1 MIRVVLAEDHCLVR
15 EGLRTLLSMSG
26 EVEVVA
32 EAADGIE
39 CLAALGAGEV
49 DLLILDL
56 RMPRAGGLDVLR
68 ALAGLP
74 SAPRVLMLTTFDDED
89 ELREALELGARG
101 YLLKDAS
108 LDELLAA
115 IRTVQAGGLVVRTT
129 PAAAVAAARAGS
141 GPPAWPPAEPLSPRE
156 ADVLRLMAGGLSN
169 REIAVALLLAEGTVK
184 NHVSVILAKLG
195 VRDRVRAV
203 LRAIENGL
211 V

>member
-1 MIRVVLAEDHCLVR
+1 VIRVLLAEDHRLVR

-39 CLAALGAGEV
+39 CLAALEATAV

-56 RMPRAGGLDVLR
+56 RMPRAGGLDVLH
-68 ALAGLP
+68 ALAGRP
-74 SAPRVLMLTTFDDED
+74 SAPRVLMLTTFDDEE
-89 ELREALELGARG
+89 ELRGALELGARG

-115 IRTVQAGGLVVRTT
+115 IRTVIDGGLVVRTT
-129 PAAAVAAARAGS
+129 PAAAVAAARAAS

-169 REIAVALLLAEGTVK
+169 REIAVALQLAEGTVK

>member
-1 MIRVVLAEDHCLVR
+1 MIRVALADDHRLVR
-15 EGLRTLLSMSG
+15 EGLRTLLTMSG

-32 EAADGIE
+32 EAADGLE
-39 CLAALGAGEV
+39 CVAVLERLAI
-49 DLLILDL
+49 DLLLLDL

-68 ALAGLP
+68 ALG
-74 SAPRVLMLTTFDDED
+74 SRKQRPRVLMLTTFDDEE
-89 ELREALELGARG
+89 ELREALALGARG

-115 IRTVQAGGLVVRTT
+115 IRTVLAGGLVVRTA
-129 PAAAVAAARAGS
+129 PAAAVAAARAAAPDDS
-141 GPPAWPPAEPLSPRE
+141 DRPEPLSPRE
-156 ADVLRLMAGGLSN
+156 ADVLRLMAGGLN
-169 REIAVALLLAEGTVK
+169 NAEIAGALHLAEGTVK
-184 NHVSVILAKLG
+184 NHVSVILSKLR

>member
-1 MIRVVLAEDHCLVR
+1 VIRVALADDHRLVR
-15 EGLRTLLSMSG
+15 EGLRTLLTMSG

-32 EAADGIE
+32 EAADGLE
-39 CLAALGAGEV
+39 CLAALERHAV
-49 DLLILDL
+49 DLVLLDL

-68 ALAGLP
+68 ALAARP
-74 SAPRVLMLTTFDDED
+74 ARPRVLMLTTFDDEE
-89 ELREALELGARG
+89 ELREALALGARG

-115 IRTVQAGGLVVRTT
+115 IRTVIDGGLVVRTA
-129 PAAAVAAARAGS
+129 PAAALAAARAS
-141 GPPAWPPAEPLSPRE
+141 APAPEWPPAEPLSPRE
-156 ADVLRLMAGGLSN
+156 SDVLRLMAGGLGN
-169 REIAVALLLAEGTVK
+169 AEIAEALHLAEGTVK
-184 NHVSVILAKLG
+184 NHVSVILSKLR

>member
-1 MIRVVLAEDHCLVR
+1 VIRVALADDHRLVR
-15 EGLRTLLSMSG
+15 EGLRTLLAMSG
-26 EVEVVA
+26 EIEVVA

-39 CLAALGAGEV
+39 CLAALDRQPV
-49 DLLILDL
+49 DLLLLDL

-68 ALAGLP
+68 ALAGRA
-74 SAPRVLMLTTFDDED
+74 APRVLMLTTFDDEE
-89 ELREALELGARG
+89 ELREALALGARG

-115 IRTVQAGGLVVRTT
+115 IRIVLDGGLVVRTA
-129 PAAAVAAARAGS
+129 PAAALAAVREGA
-141 GPPAWPPAEPLSPRE
+141 PAPEPAEPLSPRE
-156 ADVLRLMAGGLSN
+156 SEVLSLMAGGLSN
-169 REIAVALLLAEGTVK
+169 REIADALHLAEGTVK

-203 LRAIENGL
+203 LRAIEHDL